1 MKFFEKGQQTMKKD
15 FELHSPFSPKGDQ
28 PEAIDQI
35 TGNFN
40 SGIRYQTLLGVT
52 GSGKTFTMANVI
64 RNLNKPTLI
73 ISHNKTL
80 AAQLYGELKAFFPEN
95 AVEYFISYYDYYQPE
110 AYMPSRDLYI
120 EKTTASNDEIEK
132 LRLKATSS
140 LISRNDVIIIASVSC
155 IYGLGSPEDY
165 KELSIEVTKGD
176 IIDRNKLFNSLVEMQ
191 YERNN
196 YELSN
201 GNFRIKGDIID
212 IHPAY
217 DDTGIRIHTFG
228 DEVEKIEIINHV
240 TGNIIEKL
248 DKINIYPA
256 KHFVVTQPKLQKAVG
271 NIEQEMKERV
281 KFFYEN
287 NQLVEAQR
295 IENRTKMDIEFM
307 REMGFCPG
315 IENYSRHISGRQ
327 PGQRPYCLI
336 DFFPDDFLLII
347 DESHVSVPQIKG
359 MYNGDRSRKT
369 TLVDYGFRLPSALDN
384 RPLKFEEF
392 EQITGRT
399 LYVSAT
405 PSEYE
410 LSKSDG
416 IIIEQV
422 VRPTG
427 ILDPEI
433 IIKPSTGQ
441 VDDLMEEIRV
451 VTERKE
457 KVLVT
462 TLTKRMSEDL
472 TKFLKENGIKAEYLH
487 SEILSLDRVK
497 LIRELR
503 LGKFDVL
510 VGINLLREGLDLP
523 EVSLIGILDA
533 DREGF
538 LRDKRSLLQ
547 TSGRAARNV
556 NGRVIFY
563 GDKITD
569 SMKNCIEEVRRRRL
583 KQIEFNTIN
592 GIIPKTVYKS
602 AEQIMYSTN
611 IREENLLKVSDK
623 KVKYGKDEEALRKE
637 IIELE
642 SLMEEA
648 AEKLEFEKA
657 AEYRDRIIVLEKLFN
672 KS

>member
-1 MKFFEKGQQTMKKD
+1 MKRN
-15 FELHSPFSPKGDQ
+15 FELISPFIPTGDQ
-28 PEAIDQI
+28 PEAISQI
-35 TGNFN
+35 TGNFK

-64 RNLNKPTLI
+64 EKLNKPTLI

-80 AAQLYGELKAFFPEN
+80 AAQLYGELKAFFPNN

-256 KHFVVTQPKLQKAVG
+256 KHFVVTQPKLQKAVA

-281 KFFYEN
+281 KFFYDN

-384 RPLKFEEF
+384 RPLKFDEF

-433 IIKPSTGQ
+433 IVKPSTGQ
-441 VDDLMEEIRV
+441 VDDLMEEIRT

-569 SMKNCIEEVRRRRL
+569 SMKNCIEEVRRRRF
-583 KQIEFNTIN
+583 KQAEYNELN
-592 GIIPKTVYKS
+592 GVIPKTVYKS

-657 AEYRDRIIVLEKLFN
+657 AEYRDRIIVLEKLFK

>member
-1 MKFFEKGQQTMKKD
+1 MKNEFR
-15 FELHSPFSPKGDQ
+15 LISPFEPKGDQ
-28 PEAIDQI
+28 PQAIRQI
-35 TGNFN
+35 SENFD
-40 SGIRYQTLLGVT
+40 SGVKYQTLLGVT

-64 RNLNKPTLI
+64 QKLKKPTLI

-80 AAQLYGELKAFFPEN
+80 AAQLFGELKAFFPEN

-110 AYMPSRDLYI
+110 AYMPTRDLYI
-120 EKTTASNDEIEK
+120 EKTTSANQEIEK
-132 LRLKATSS
+132 LRLRATSS

-165 KELSIEVTKGD
+165 KELSLEVSVGD
-176 IIDRNKLFNSLVEMQ
+176 MIDRNKLFNSLVEMQ

-196 YELSN
+196 YELLH
-201 GNFRIKGDIID
+201 GTFRIKGDIID

-217 DDTGIRIHTFG
+217 DDTGIRLHTFG
-228 DEVEKIEIINHV
+228 DDVEKIEIINYIS
-240 TGNIIEKL
+240 GNVIETL
-248 DKINIYPA
+248 DKVNIYPA
-256 KHFVVTQPKLQKAVG
+256 KHFVVTQPKMKNAIG
-271 NIEQEMKERV
+271 GIEEEMKERV
-281 KFFYEN
+281 QYFYN
-287 NQLVEAQR
+287 NNMLVEAQR

-315 IENYSRHISGRQ
+315 VENYSRHLSGRKE
-327 PGQRPYCLI
+327 GQRPYCLI

-347 DESHVSVPQIKG
+347 DESHATVPQIRG

-384 RPLKFEEF
+384 RPLKFTEF
-392 EQITGRT
+392 EEITSRT

-405 PSEYE
+405 PADYE
-410 LSKSDG
+410 LERSKG
-416 IIIEQV
+416 LIIEQV

-433 IIKPSTGQ
+433 IVKPSTGQ
-441 VDDLMEEIRV
+441 VDDVMEEIRV
-451 VTERKE
+451 VVARKE

-472 TKFLKENGIKAEYLH
+472 TKFLKENGIRAEYMH
-487 SEILSLDRVK
+487 SEIESLERVK
-497 LIRELR
+497 IIRELR

-538 LRDKRSLLQ
+538 LRDRRSLLQ

-563 GDKITD
+563 GDRMTD
-569 SMKNCIEEVRRRRL
+569 SMKNCINEVARRRE
-583 KQIEFNTIN
+583 KQIEYNIKHNIT
-592 GIIPKTVYKS
+592 PRTVFKS

-611 IREENLLKVSDK
+611 LKDEKLQAVSDNK
-623 KVKYGKDEEALRKE
+623 SKYGQDAETLKSE

-642 SLMEEA
+642 SMMEEA

-657 AEYRDRIIVLEKLFN
+657 AEYRDRIVVLERILTKEKL
-672 KS
+672 

>member
-1 MKFFEKGQQTMKKD
+1 
-15 FELHSPFSPKGDQ
+15 
-28 PEAIDQI
+28 
-35 TGNFN
+35 
-40 SGIRYQTLLGVT
+40 
-52 GSGKTFTMANVI
+52 
-64 RNLNKPTLI
+64 
-73 ISHNKTL
+73 
-80 AAQLYGELKAFFPEN
+80 
-95 AVEYFISYYDYYQPE
+95 
-110 AYMPSRDLYI
+110 
-120 EKTTASNDEIEK
+120 
-132 LRLKATSS
+132 
-140 LISRNDVIIIASVSC
+140 
-155 IYGLGSPEDY
+155 
-165 KELSIEVTKGD
+165 
-176 IIDRNKLFNSLVEMQ
+176 
-191 YERNN
+191 
-196 YELSN
+196 
-201 GNFRIKGDIID
+201 
-212 IHPAY
+212 
-217 DDTGIRIHTFG
+217 
-228 DEVEKIEIINHV
+228 
-240 TGNIIEKL
+240 
-248 DKINIYPA
+248 
-256 KHFVVTQPKLQKAVG
+256 
-271 NIEQEMKERV
+271 
-281 KFFYEN
+281 
-287 NQLVEAQR
+287 
-295 IENRTKMDIEFM
+295 
-307 REMGFCPG
+307 
-315 IENYSRHISGRQ
+315 
-327 PGQRPYCLI
+327 
-336 DFFPDDFLLII
+336 
-347 DESHVSVPQIKG
+347 

-410 LSKSDG
+410 FSKSDG

-433 IIKPSTGQ
+433 IVKPSTGQ
-441 VDDLMEEIRV
+441 VDDLMEEIRI
-451 VTERKE
+451 VTAKKE

-569 SMKNCIEEVRRRRL
+569 SMRNCIEEVRRRRL
-583 KQIEFNTIN
+583 KQIEFNTKN
-592 GIIPKTVYKS
+592 GIVPKTVYKS
-602 AEQIMYSTN
+602 AEQIMYSSN
-611 IREENLLKVSDK
+611 IRDEDLSKVSDK
-623 KVKYGKDEEALRKE
+623 ITKYGKDEETLRKE

-648 AEKLEFEKA
+648 ADKLEFEKA
-657 AEYRDRIIVLEKLFN
+657 AEYRDRIIILEKII
-672 KS
+672 K

>member
-1 MKFFEKGQQTMKKD
+1 MKKE
-15 FELHSPFSPKGDQ
+15 FRLKSPFQPKGDQ
-28 PEAIDQI
+28 PEAIEQI
-35 TGNFN
+35 TRNFG
-40 SGIRYQTLLGVT
+40 SGVMNQTLLGVT

-64 RNLNKPTLI
+64 EKIGKPTLI

-80 AAQLYGELKAFFPEN
+80 AAQLYGELKSFFPDN

-120 EKTTASNDEIEK
+120 EKTTSSNDEIEK

-140 LISRNDVIIIASVSC
+140 LISRNDVIIVASVSC

-165 KELSIEVTKGD
+165 KELSIEISSGD
-176 IIDRNKLFNSLVEMQ
+176 IIDRNKLFNSLIEMQ

-196 YELSN
+196 YELLH
-201 GNFRIKGDIID
+201 GTFRIKGDIID

-217 DDTGIRIHTFG
+217 DDTGVRLHTFG
-228 DEVEKIEIINHV
+228 DEVEKIEIINYV
-240 TGNIIEKL
+240 SGNVLEDLEIV
-248 DKINIYPA
+248 NVYPA
-256 KHFVVTQPKLQKAVG
+256 KHFVVTQPKLQNALGK
-271 NIEQEMKERV
+271 IEVEMKERI
-281 KFFYEN
+281 KYFYN
-287 NQLVEAQR
+287 NNMLIEAQR
-295 IENRTKMDIEFM
+295 IENRTKMDIEFL

-315 IENYSRHISGRQ
+315 IENYSRHLSGRKE
-327 PGQRPYCLI
+327 GQRPYCLI

-347 DESHVSVPQIKG
+347 DESHASVPQIRG
-359 MYNGDRSRKT
+359 MYNGDRSRKQ

-384 RPLKFEEF
+384 RPLQFNEFEE
-392 EQITGRT
+392 ITSRT

-405 PSEYE
+405 PADYE
-410 LSKSDG
+410 LERSKG
-416 IIIEQV
+416 LIIEQV

-427 ILDPEI
+427 ILDPVI
-433 IIKPSTGQ
+433 IVKPSTGQ
-441 VDDLMEEIRV
+441 VDDLMEEIRI
-451 VTERKE
+451 VTARKD

-487 SEILSLDRVK
+487 SEILSLDRVR

-563 GDKITD
+563 ADRMTD
-569 SMKNCIEEVRRRRL
+569 SIRNCIDEVNRRRA
-583 KQIEFNTIN
+583 KQEEYNKIN
-592 GIIPKTVYKS
+592 NITPRTVFKS
-602 AEQIMYSTN
+602 AEQIMYSTDLN
-611 IREENLLKVSDK
+611 YDKSPMVSDK
-623 KVKYGKDEEALRKE
+623 KELYNKDEKE
-637 IIELE
+637 IRNEIIDLE

-648 AEKLEFEKA
+648 AEKLQFEKA
-657 AEYRDRIIVLEKLFN
+657 AEYRDRIVLLEKIAAKQ

>member
-1 MKFFEKGQQTMKKD
+1 MKKD

-433 IIKPSTGQ
+433 IVKPSTGQ
-441 VDDLMEEIRV
+441 VDDLMEEIRI

-657 AEYRDRIIVLEKLFN
+657 AEYRDRIIVLEKLFK

>member
-1 MKFFEKGQQTMKKD
+1 MKKE
-15 FELHSPFSPKGDQ
+15 FRLHSPFKPAGDQ
-28 PEAIDQI
+28 PSAIEQLSR
-35 TGNFN
+35 NFT
-40 SGIRYQTLLGVT
+40 SGIKFQTLLGVT

-64 RNLNKPTLI
+64 QNINKPTLI

-110 AYMPSRDLYI
+110 AYVPSRDLYI
-120 EKTTASNDEIEK
+120 EKTTSSNEEIEK

-140 LISRNDVIIIASVSC
+140 LISRNDVIIVASVSC

-165 KELSIEVTKGD
+165 KELSIQICSGD
-176 IIDRNKLFNSLVEMQ
+176 MIDRNKFFNSLVEMQ

-196 YELSN
+196 YELLH
-201 GNFRIKGDIID
+201 GTFRIRGDIID

-217 DDTGIRIHTFG
+217 DDTGIRLHTFG
-228 DEVEKIEIINHV
+228 DEVERIEIINYV
-240 TGNIIEKL
+240 SGNVIEKL
-248 DKINIYPA
+248 DSVNIYPA
-256 KHFVVTQPKLQKAVG
+256 KHFVVTQPKLKNALG
-271 NIEQEMKERV
+271 GIEEELKERV
-281 KFFYEN
+281 KFFRDN
-287 NQLVEAQR
+287 NMLVEAQR

-315 IENYSRHISGRQ
+315 IENYSRHLSGRKA
-327 PGQRPYCLI
+327 GQRPYCLI

-347 DESHVSVPQIKG
+347 DESHATVPQVRA
-359 MYNGDRSRKT
+359 MYKGDRSRKQ
-369 TLVDYGFRLPSALDN
+369 TLVDFGFRLPSALDN
-384 RPLKFEEF
+384 RPLQFGEF
-392 EQITGRT
+392 EDVTSRT

-405 PSEYE
+405 PADYE
-410 LSKSDG
+410 LERSDG
-416 IIIEQV
+416 LIVEQV

-427 ILDPEI
+427 ILDPDI
-433 IIKPSTGQ
+433 IVKPSTGQ
-441 VDDLMEEIRV
+441 VDDLMEEILRV
-451 VTERKE
+451 VEKKE

-472 TKFLKENGIKAEYLH
+472 TSFLKENGIKAEYMH
-487 SEILSLDRVK
+487 SEIESLERVK
-497 LIRELR
+497 LIRNLR

-547 TSGRAARNV
+547 TAGRAARNV

-563 GDKITD
+563 GDNMTD
-569 SMKNCIEEVRRRRL
+569 SMRNCIEEVARRRE
-583 KQIEFNTIN
+583 KQAAYNKQHN
-592 GIIPKTVYKS
+592 IIPRTVYKS
-602 AEQIMYSTN
+602 AEQILYSAS
-611 IREENLLKVSDK
+611 LKKDK
-623 KVKYGKDEEALRKE
+623 PDRVADPTASYGKDKESLRKE
-637 IIELE
+637 ILELG

-648 AEKLEFEKA
+648 AELLEFEKA
-657 AEYRDRIIVLEKLFN
+657 AEYRDRIIELEKLL
-672 KS
+672 

>member
-1 MKFFEKGQQTMKKD
+1 MKKL
-15 FELHSPFSPKGDQ
+15 FELTSPFQPKGDQ
-28 PEAIDQI
+28 PEAISQI

-40 SGIRYQTLLGVT
+40 AGIRYQTLLGVT

-80 AAQLYGELKAFFPEN
+80 AAQLYGELKAFFPDN

-176 IIDRNKLFNSLVEMQ
+176 TIDRNKLFNSLVEMQ

-240 TGNIIEKL
+240 SGNVIEKL

-256 KHFVVTQPKLQKAVG
+256 KHFVVTQPKLQKAVAA
-271 NIEQEMKERV
+271 IESEMKERV
-281 KFFYEN
+281 KFFYDN

-336 DFFPDDFLLII
+336 DFLPDDFLLII

-392 EQITGRT
+392 EKITGRT

-410 LSKSDG
+410 LSRSEG
-416 IIIEQV
+416 VIIEQV

-433 IIKPSTGQ
+433 IVKPSTGQ
-441 VDDLMEEIRV
+441 VDDLMEEIRI

-583 KQIEFNTIN
+583 KQIEFNELN

-611 IREENLLKVSDK
+611 IKDENLSKVSDK
-623 KVKYGKDEEALRKE
+623 KAKYGKDEDALRKE

-642 SLMEEA
+642 SLMEES

-657 AEYRDRIIVLEKLFN
+657 AEYRDRIIVLEKLL
-672 KS
+672 KKT

>member
-1 MKFFEKGQQTMKKD
+1 MKKE
-15 FELHSPFSPKGDQ
+15 FRLKSPFQPKGDQ
-28 PEAIDQI
+28 PEAIEQI
-35 TGNFN
+35 TRNFG
-40 SGIRYQTLLGVT
+40 SGVMNQTLLGVT

-64 RNLNKPTLI
+64 ENIGKPTLI

-80 AAQLYGELKAFFPEN
+80 AAQLYGELKSFFPDN

-120 EKTTASNDEIEK
+120 EKTTSSNDEIEK

-140 LISRNDVIIIASVSC
+140 LISRNDVIIVASVSC

-165 KELSIEVTKGD
+165 KELSIEISSGD
-176 IIDRNKLFNSLVEMQ
+176 IIDRNKLFNSLIEMQ

-196 YELSN
+196 YELLH
-201 GNFRIKGDIID
+201 GTFRIKGDIID

-217 DDTGIRIHTFG
+217 DDTGVRLHTFG
-228 DEVEKIEIINHV
+228 DEVEKIEIINYV
-240 TGNIIEKL
+240 SGNVLEDLEIV
-248 DKINIYPA
+248 NVYPA
-256 KHFVVTQPKLQKAVG
+256 KHFVVTQPKLQNALGK
-271 NIEQEMKERV
+271 IEVEMKERI
-281 KFFYEN
+281 KYFYN
-287 NQLVEAQR
+287 NNMLIEAQR
-295 IENRTKMDIEFM
+295 IENRTKMDIEFL

-315 IENYSRHISGRQ
+315 IENYSRHLSGRKE
-327 PGQRPYCLI
+327 GQRPYCLI

-347 DESHVSVPQIKG
+347 DESHASVPQIRG
-359 MYNGDRSRKT
+359 MYNGDRSRKQ

-384 RPLKFEEF
+384 RPLKFNEF
-392 EQITGRT
+392 EEITSRT

-405 PSEYE
+405 PADYE
-410 LSKSDG
+410 LERSKG
-416 IIIEQV
+416 LIIEQV

-427 ILDPEI
+427 ILDPVI
-433 IIKPSTGQ
+433 IVKPSTGQ
-441 VDDLMEEIRV
+441 VDDLMEEIRI
-451 VTERKE
+451 VTARKE

-487 SEILSLDRVK
+487 SEILSLDRVR

-563 GDKITD
+563 ADRMTD
-569 SMKNCIEEVRRRRL
+569 SIRNCIDEVNRRRA
-583 KQIEFNTIN
+583 KQEEYNKIN
-592 GIIPKTVYKS
+592 NITPRTVFKS
-602 AEQIMYSTN
+602 AEQIMYSTDLN
-611 IREENLLKVSDK
+611 YDKSPMVSDK
-623 KVKYGKDEEALRKE
+623 KELYNKDEKE
-637 IIELE
+637 IRNEIIDLE

-648 AEKLEFEKA
+648 AEKLQFEKA
-657 AEYRDRIIVLEKLFN
+657 AEYRDRIVLLEKIAS
-672 KS
+672 KQIT

>member
-1 MKFFEKGQQTMKKD
+1 MKNEFK
-15 FELHSPFSPKGDQ
+15 LISPFQPKGDQ
-28 PEAIDQI
+28 PAAIEQI
-35 TGNFN
+35 TRNFS
-40 SGIRYQTLLGVT
+40 SGVMNQTLLGVT

-64 RNLNKPTLI
+64 EKIGKPTLI

-80 AAQLYGELKAFFPEN
+80 AAQLYGELKSFFPDN

-110 AYMPSRDLYI
+110 AYLPSRDLYI
-120 EKTTASNDEIEK
+120 EKTTSSNEEIEK

-140 LISRNDVIIIASVSC
+140 LISRSDVIIVASVSC
-155 IYGLGSPEDY
+155 IYGLGSPDDY
-165 KELSIEVTKGD
+165 KELSIEISEGD
-176 IIDRNKLFNSLVEMQ
+176 IIDRNKLFNSLIEMQ

-196 YELSN
+196 YELLH
-201 GNFRIKGDIID
+201 GTFRIKGDIID

-217 DDTGIRIHTFG
+217 DDTGIRLHSFG
-228 DEVEKIEIINHV
+228 DEIEKIEIINYV
-240 TGNIIEKL
+240 SGNVLESL
-248 DKINIYPA
+248 ETVNIYPA
-256 KHFVVTQPKLQKAVG
+256 KHFVVTQPKLQNALGK
-271 NIEQEMKERV
+271 IESEMKERI
-281 KFFYEN
+281 KYFYDN
-287 NQLVEAQR
+287 NMLVEAQR
-295 IENRTKMDIEFM
+295 IGNRTKMDIEFL

-315 IENYSRHISGRQ
+315 IENYSRHISGRKE
-327 PGQRPYCLI
+327 GQRPYCLI

-347 DESHVSVPQIKG
+347 DESHATIPQIRG
-359 MYNGDRSRKT
+359 MYNGDRSRKQ

-384 RPLKFEEF
+384 RPLKFNEF
-392 EQITGRT
+392 EEITSRT

-405 PSEYE
+405 PADYE
-410 LSKSDG
+410 LERSEG
-416 IIIEQV
+416 LIIEQV

-427 ILDPEI
+427 ILDPLI
-433 IIKPSTGQ
+433 IVKPSTGQ
-441 VDDLMEEIRV
+441 VDDLMEEISTV
-451 VTERKE
+451 IARKE

-472 TKFLKENGIKAEYLH
+472 TKFLRENGIKAEYLH

-523 EVSLIGILDA
+523 EVSFIGILDA

-563 GDKITD
+563 ADRMTD
-569 SMKNCIEEVRRRRL
+569 SIRNCIDEVNRRRL
-583 KQIEFNTIN
+583 KQEEYNKIN
-592 GIIPKTVYKS
+592 SITPKTVFKS
-602 AEQIMYSTN
+602 AEQIMYSTDLN
-611 IREENLLKVSDK
+611 YEKTPVVSDK
-623 KVKYGKDEEALRKE
+623 KEFYNKDEKE
-637 IIELE
+637 IRNEIIDLE

-648 AEKLEFEKA
+648 AEKLQFEKA
-657 AEYRDRIIVLEKLFN
+657 AEYRDRIALLEKISV
-672 KS
+672 KH

>member
-1 MKFFEKGQQTMKKD
+1 LKRTFK
-15 FELHSPFSPKGDQ
+15 LLSPFEPKGDQ

-35 TGNFN
+35 VSNFN
-40 SGIRYQTLLGVT
+40 SGLKYQTLLGVT

-64 RNLNKPTLI
+64 QRLNRPTLI

-80 AAQLYGELKAFFPEN
+80 AAQLYGEIKAFFPEN

-110 AYMPSRDLYI
+110 AYLPTRDLYI
-120 EKTTASNDEIEK
+120 EKTTSSNEEIEK

-140 LISRNDVIIIASVSC
+140 LISRSDVIIIASVSC

-165 KELSIEVTKGD
+165 KELSIEITKGD

-240 TGNIIEKL
+240 TGNVIEKL

-256 KHFVVTQPKLQKAVG
+256 KHFVVTQPKLQKAVAF
-271 NIEQEMKERV
+271 IEEEMKERV
-281 KFFYEN
+281 KYFYDDN
-287 NQLVEAQR
+287 RLVEAQR
-295 IENRTKMDIEFM
+295 IENRTKMDIEFL

-347 DESHVSVPQIKG
+347 DESHATVPQIKG

-384 RPLKFEEF
+384 RPLKFDEF
-392 EQITGRT
+392 EQVTGRT

-410 LSKSDG
+410 LERSSG
-416 IIIEQV
+416 LIIEQV

-427 ILDPEI
+427 IIDPEI
-433 IIKPSTGQ
+433 IVKPSTGQ
-441 VDDLMEEIRV
+441 VDDLMEEIRI

-472 TKFLKENGIKAEYLH
+472 TKFLKENGIKAEYMH

-556 NGRVIFY
+556 NGKVIFY

-569 SMKNCIEEVRRRRL
+569 SMKNCIDEVKRRRL
-583 KQIEFNTIN
+583 KQIEFNELN

-611 IREENLLKVSDK
+611 IKDENLSKVSDK
-623 KVKYGKDEEALRKE
+623 KEKYGKDEEALRNE

-642 SLMEEA
+642 SFMEEA

-657 AEYRDRIIVLEKLFN
+657 AEYRDRIVVLEKLF
-672 KS
+672 KRT

>member
-1 MKFFEKGQQTMKKD
+1 MKNEFK
-15 FELHSPFSPKGDQ
+15 LISPFQPKGDQ
-28 PEAIDQI
+28 PAAIEQI
-35 TGNFN
+35 TRNFS
-40 SGIRYQTLLGVT
+40 SGVMNQTLLGVT

-64 RNLNKPTLI
+64 EKIGKPTLI

-80 AAQLYGELKAFFPEN
+80 AAQLYGELKSFFPDN

-110 AYMPSRDLYI
+110 AYLPSRDLYI
-120 EKTTASNDEIEK
+120 EKTTSSNEEIEK

-140 LISRNDVIIIASVSC
+140 LISRSDVIIVASVSC

-165 KELSIEVTKGD
+165 KELSIEISSGD
-176 IIDRNKLFNSLVEMQ
+176 IIDRNKLFNSLIEMQ

-196 YELSN
+196 YELLH
-201 GNFRIKGDIID
+201 GTFRIKGDIID

-217 DDTGIRIHTFG
+217 DDTGIRLHSFG
-228 DEVEKIEIINHV
+228 DEIEKIEIINYV
-240 TGNIIEKL
+240 SGNVLESL
-248 DKINIYPA
+248 ETVNIYPA
-256 KHFVVTQPKLQKAVG
+256 KHFVVTQPKLQNALGK
-271 NIEQEMKERV
+271 IESEMKERI
-281 KFFYEN
+281 KYFYDN
-287 NQLVEAQR
+287 NMLVEAQR
-295 IENRTKMDIEFM
+295 IGNRTKMDIEFL

-315 IENYSRHISGRQ
+315 IENYSRHISGRKE
-327 PGQRPYCLI
+327 GQRPYCLI

-347 DESHVSVPQIKG
+347 DESHATIPQIRG
-359 MYNGDRSRKT
+359 MYNGDRSRKQ

-384 RPLKFEEF
+384 RPLKFNEF
-392 EQITGRT
+392 EEITSRT

-405 PSEYE
+405 PADYE
-410 LSKSDG
+410 LERSEG
-416 IIIEQV
+416 LIIEQV

-427 ILDPEI
+427 ILDPLI
-433 IIKPSTGQ
+433 IVKPSTGQ
-441 VDDLMEEIRV
+441 VDDLMEEISTV
-451 VTERKE
+451 IARKE

-472 TKFLKENGIKAEYLH
+472 TKFLRENGIKAEYLH

-563 GDKITD
+563 ADRMTD
-569 SMKNCIEEVRRRRL
+569 SIRNCIDEVNRRRL
-583 KQIEFNTIN
+583 KQEEYNKIN
-592 GIIPKTVYKS
+592 SITPKTVFKS
-602 AEQIMYSTN
+602 AEQIMYSTDLN
-611 IREENLLKVSDK
+611 YEKTPVVSDK
-623 KVKYGKDEEALRKE
+623 KEFYNKDEKE
-637 IIELE
+637 IRNEIIDLE

-648 AEKLEFEKA
+648 AEKLQFEKA
-657 AEYRDRIIVLEKLFN
+657 AEYRDRIALLEKISV
-672 KS
+672 KH

>member
-1 MKFFEKGQQTMKKD
+1 MKNK
-15 FELHSPFSPKGDQ
+15 FELHSPFLPKGDQ
-28 PEAIDQI
+28 PEAISQI

-40 SGIRYQTLLGVT
+40 AGIRYQTLLGVT

-80 AAQLYGELKAFFPEN
+80 AAQLYGELKAFFPDN

-165 KELSIEVTKGD
+165 KELSIEITKGD

-410 LSKSDG
+410 LSRSEG
-416 IIIEQV
+416 VIIEQV

-433 IIKPSTGQ
+433 IVKPSTGQ
-441 VDDLMEEIRV
+441 VDDLMEEIRI

-657 AEYRDRIIVLEKLFN
+657 AECRDRIVILEQLFN

>member
-1 MKFFEKGQQTMKKD
+1 MKNEFR
-15 FELHSPFSPKGDQ
+15 LISPFQPKGDQ
-28 PEAIDQI
+28 PQAIEQI
-35 TGNFN
+35 TRNFN
-40 SGIRYQTLLGVT
+40 SGITNQTLLGVT

-64 RNLNKPTLI
+64 EKIGKPTLI

-80 AAQLYGELKAFFPEN
+80 AAQLYGELKSFFPDN

-110 AYMPSRDLYI
+110 AYLPSRDLYI
-120 EKTTASNDEIEK
+120 EKTTSSNEEIEK

-140 LISRNDVIIIASVSC
+140 LISRNDVIIVASVSC

-165 KELSIEVTKGD
+165 KELSIEISSGD
-176 IIDRNKLFNSLVEMQ
+176 IINRNKLFNSLIEMQ

-196 YELSN
+196 YELLH
-201 GNFRIKGDIID
+201 GTFRIKGDIID

-217 DDTGIRIHTFG
+217 DDTGIRLHTFG
-228 DEVEKIEIINHV
+228 DEVEKIEIINYV
-240 TGNIIEKL
+240 SGKVMENLETV
-248 DKINIYPA
+248 NIYPA
-256 KHFVVTQPKLQKAVG
+256 KHFVVTQPKLQNALGK
-271 NIEQEMKERV
+271 IEEEMKERV
-281 KFFYEN
+281 KYFYDN
-287 NQLVEAQR
+287 NMLVEAQR
-295 IENRTKMDIEFM
+295 IGNRTKMDIEFL

-315 IENYSRHISGRQ
+315 IENYSRHLSGRKE
-327 PGQRPYCLI
+327 GQRPYCLI

-347 DESHVSVPQIKG
+347 DESHASVPQIRG
-359 MYNGDRSRKT
+359 MYNGDRSRKQ

-384 RPLKFEEF
+384 RPLKFNEF
-392 EQITGRT
+392 EELTSRT

-405 PSEYE
+405 PADYE
-410 LSKSDG
+410 LERSRG
-416 IIIEQV
+416 LIIEQV

-427 ILDPEI
+427 ILDPVI
-433 IIKPSTGQ
+433 IVKPSTGQ

-451 VTERKE
+451 VIARKE

-563 GDKITD
+563 ADRMTD
-569 SMKNCIEEVRRRRL
+569 SIRNCIDEVNRRRT
-583 KQIEFNTIN
+583 KQEEYNRIN
-592 GIIPKTVYKS
+592 NITPRTVFKS
-602 AEQIMYSTN
+602 SEQIMYSTVLN
-611 IREENLLKVSDK
+611 YEKPPMVSDK
-623 KVKYGKDEEALRKE
+623 KELYNKDEKE
-637 IIELE
+637 IRNEIIDLE

-648 AEKLEFEKA
+648 AEKLQFEKA
-657 AEYRDRIIVLEKLFN
+657 AEYRDRIVLLEKIAA
-672 KS
+672 KH

>member
-1 MKFFEKGQQTMKKD
+1 MKKE
-15 FELHSPFSPKGDQ
+15 FRLISPFEPKGDQ
-28 PEAIDQI
+28 PQAIKQI
-35 TGNFN
+35 SENFN
-40 SGIRYQTLLGVT
+40 QGVKYQTLLGVT

-64 RNLNKPTLI
+64 QKLNKPTLI

-80 AAQLYGELKAFFPEN
+80 AAQLFGELKAFFPEN

-110 AYMPSRDLYI
+110 AYMPTRDLYI
-120 EKTTASNDEIEK
+120 EKTTSANEEIEK
-132 LRLKATSS
+132 LRLRATSS

-165 KELSIEVTKGD
+165 KELSLEVSIGD
-176 IIDRNKLFNSLVEMQ
+176 MIDRNKLFNSLVEMQ

-196 YELSN
+196 YELLH
-201 GNFRIKGDIID
+201 GTFRIKGDIID

-217 DDTGIRIHTFG
+217 DDTGIRLHTFG
-228 DEVEKIEIINHV
+228 DDVEKIEIINYIS
-240 TGNIIEKL
+240 GNVIETL
-248 DKINIYPA
+248 DMVNIYPA
-256 KHFVVTQPKLQKAVG
+256 KHFVVTQPKMRNAIG
-271 NIEQEMKERV
+271 GIEEEMKERV
-281 KFFYEN
+281 QYFHN
-287 NQLVEAQR
+287 NNMLVEAQR

-315 IENYSRHISGRQ
+315 VENYSRHLSGRKE
-327 PGQRPYCLI
+327 GQRPYCLI

-347 DESHVSVPQIKG
+347 DESHATVPQIRG

-384 RPLKFEEF
+384 RPLKFIEF
-392 EQITGRT
+392 EEITSRT

-405 PSEYE
+405 PADYE
-410 LSKSDG
+410 LERSKG
-416 IIIEQV
+416 LIIEQV

-433 IIKPSTGQ
+433 IVKPSKGQ
-441 VDDLMEEIRV
+441 VDDIMEEIRSV
-451 VTERKE
+451 VEKKE

-472 TKFLKENGIKAEYLH
+472 TKFLKENGIRAEYMH
-487 SEILSLDRVK
+487 SEIESLERVK
-497 LIRELR
+497 IIRELR

-538 LRDKRSLLQ
+538 LRDRRSLIQ
-547 TSGRAARNV
+547 TSGRAARNI

-563 GDKITD
+563 GDRITD
-569 SMKNCIEEVRRRRL
+569 SMKNCIEEVARRRE
-583 KQIEFNTIN
+583 KQAEYNRIN
-592 GIIPKTVYKS
+592 NIIPRTVFKS
-602 AEQIMYSTN
+602 TEQIMYSTN
-611 IREENLLKVSDK
+611 LKDEKLLAVSDSNG
-623 KVKYGKDEEALRKE
+623 KYGKDIETLKNE
-637 IIELE
+637 IIGLE
-642 SLMEEA
+642 AMMEEA

-657 AEYRDRIIVLEKLFN
+657 AEYRDRIIVLEKIL
-672 KS
+672 KKETL

>member
-1 MKFFEKGQQTMKKD
+1 MKNEFK
-15 FELHSPFSPKGDQ
+15 LISPFQPKGDQ
-28 PEAIDQI
+28 PAAIEQI
-35 TGNFN
+35 TRNFS
-40 SGIRYQTLLGVT
+40 SGVMNQTLLGVT

-64 RNLNKPTLI
+64 EKIGKPTLI

-80 AAQLYGELKAFFPEN
+80 AAQLYGELKSFFPDN

-110 AYMPSRDLYI
+110 AYLSSRDLYI
-120 EKTTASNDEIEK
+120 EKTTSSNEEIEK

-140 LISRNDVIIIASVSC
+140 LISRSDVIIVASVSC
-155 IYGLGSPEDY
+155 IYGLGSPDDY
-165 KELSIEVTKGD
+165 KELSIEISEGD
-176 IIDRNKLFNSLVEMQ
+176 IIDRNKLFNSLIEMQ

-196 YELSN
+196 YELLH
-201 GNFRIKGDIID
+201 GTFRIKGDIID

-217 DDTGIRIHTFG
+217 DDTGIRLHSFG
-228 DEVEKIEIINHV
+228 DEIEKIEIINYV
-240 TGNIIEKL
+240 SGNVLESL
-248 DKINIYPA
+248 ETVNIYPA
-256 KHFVVTQPKLQKAVG
+256 KHFVVTQPKLQNALGK
-271 NIEQEMKERV
+271 IESEMKERI
-281 KFFYEN
+281 KYFYDN
-287 NQLVEAQR
+287 NMLVEAQR
-295 IENRTKMDIEFM
+295 IGNRTKMDIEFL

-315 IENYSRHISGRQ
+315 IENYSRHISGRKE
-327 PGQRPYCLI
+327 GQRPYCLI

-347 DESHVSVPQIKG
+347 DESHATIPQIRG
-359 MYNGDRSRKT
+359 MYNGDRSRKQ

-384 RPLKFEEF
+384 RPLKFNEF
-392 EQITGRT
+392 EEITSRT

-405 PSEYE
+405 PADYE
-410 LSKSDG
+410 LERSEG
-416 IIIEQV
+416 LIIEQV

-427 ILDPEI
+427 ILDPLI
-433 IIKPSTGQ
+433 IVKPSTGQ
-441 VDDLMEEIRV
+441 VDDLMEEISTV
-451 VTERKE
+451 IARKE

-472 TKFLKENGIKAEYLH
+472 TKFLRENGIKAEYLH

-563 GDKITD
+563 ADRMTD
-569 SMKNCIEEVRRRRL
+569 SIRNCIDEVNRRRL
-583 KQIEFNTIN
+583 KQEEYNKIN
-592 GIIPKTVYKS
+592 SITPKTVFKS
-602 AEQIMYSTN
+602 AEQIMYSTDLN
-611 IREENLLKVSDK
+611 YEKTPVVSDK
-623 KVKYGKDEEALRKE
+623 KEFYNKDEKE
-637 IIELE
+637 IRNEIIDLE

-648 AEKLEFEKA
+648 AEKLQFEKA
-657 AEYRDRIIVLEKLFN
+657 AEYRDRITLLEKISV
-672 KS
+672 KH

>member
-1 MKFFEKGQQTMKKD
+1 MKKE
-15 FELHSPFSPKGDQ
+15 FRLKSPFQPKGDQ
-28 PEAIDQI
+28 PEAIEQI
-35 TGNFN
+35 TRNFG
-40 SGIRYQTLLGVT
+40 SGVMNQTLLGVT

-64 RNLNKPTLI
+64 EKIGKPTLI

-80 AAQLYGELKAFFPEN
+80 AAQLYGELKSFFPDN

-120 EKTTASNDEIEK
+120 EKTTSSNDEIEK

-140 LISRNDVIIIASVSC
+140 LISRNDVIIVASVSC

-165 KELSIEVTKGD
+165 KELSIEISSGD
-176 IIDRNKLFNSLVEMQ
+176 IIDRNKLFNSLIEMQ

-196 YELSN
+196 YELLH
-201 GNFRIKGDIID
+201 GTFRIKGDIID

-217 DDTGIRIHTFG
+217 DDTGVRLHTFG
-228 DEVEKIEIINHV
+228 DEVEKIEIINYV
-240 TGNIIEKL
+240 SGNVLEDLEIV
-248 DKINIYPA
+248 NVYPA
-256 KHFVVTQPKLQKAVG
+256 KHFVVTQPKLQNALGK
-271 NIEQEMKERV
+271 IEVEMKERI
-281 KFFYEN
+281 KYFYN
-287 NQLVEAQR
+287 NNMLIEAQR
-295 IENRTKMDIEFM
+295 IENRTKMDIEFL

-315 IENYSRHISGRQ
+315 IENYSRHLSGRKE
-327 PGQRPYCLI
+327 GQRPYCLI

-347 DESHVSVPQIKG
+347 DESHASVPQIRG
-359 MYNGDRSRKT
+359 MYNGDRSRKQ

-384 RPLKFEEF
+384 RPLKFNEF
-392 EQITGRT
+392 EEITSRT

-405 PSEYE
+405 PADYE
-410 LSKSDG
+410 LERSKG
-416 IIIEQV
+416 LIIEQV

-427 ILDPEI
+427 ILDPVI
-433 IIKPSTGQ
+433 IVKPSTGQ
-441 VDDLMEEIRV
+441 VDDLMEEIRI
-451 VTERKE
+451 VTARKD

-487 SEILSLDRVK
+487 SEILSLDRVR

-563 GDKITD
+563 ADRMTD
-569 SMKNCIEEVRRRRL
+569 SIRNCIDEVNRRRA
-583 KQIEFNTIN
+583 KQEEYNKIN
-592 GIIPKTVYKS
+592 NITPRTVFKS
-602 AEQIMYSTN
+602 AEQIMYSTDLN
-611 IREENLLKVSDK
+611 YDKSPMVSDK
-623 KVKYGKDEEALRKE
+623 KELYNKDEKE
-637 IIELE
+637 IRNEIIDLE

-648 AEKLEFEKA
+648 AEKLQFEKA
-657 AEYRDRIIVLEKLFN
+657 AEYRDRIVLLEKIAS
-672 KS
+672 KQIT

>member
-1 MKFFEKGQQTMKKD
+1 MKRTFK
-15 FELHSPFSPKGDQ
+15 LLSPFEPKGDQ

-35 TGNFN
+35 VSNFN
-40 SGIRYQTLLGVT
+40 SGLKYQTLLGVT

-64 RNLNKPTLI
+64 QRLNRPTLI

-80 AAQLYGELKAFFPEN
+80 AAQLYGEIKAFFPEN

-110 AYMPSRDLYI
+110 AYLPTRDLYI
-120 EKTTASNDEIEK
+120 EKTTSSNEEIEK

-140 LISRNDVIIIASVSC
+140 LISRSDVIIIASVSC

-165 KELSIEVTKGD
+165 KELSIEITKGD

-240 TGNIIEKL
+240 TGNVIEKL

-256 KHFVVTQPKLQKAVG
+256 KHFVVTQPKLQKAVAF
-271 NIEQEMKERV
+271 IEEEMKERV
-281 KFFYEN
+281 KYFYDDN
-287 NQLVEAQR
+287 RLVEAQR
-295 IENRTKMDIEFM
+295 IENRTKMDIEFL

-347 DESHVSVPQIKG
+347 DESHATVPQIKG

-384 RPLKFEEF
+384 RPLKFDEF
-392 EQITGRT
+392 EQVTGRT

-410 LSKSDG
+410 LERSSG
-416 IIIEQV
+416 LIIEQV

-427 ILDPEI
+427 IIDPEI
-433 IIKPSTGQ
+433 IVKPSTGQ
-441 VDDLMEEIRV
+441 VDDLMEEIRI

-472 TKFLKENGIKAEYLH
+472 TKFLKENGIKAEYMH

-556 NGRVIFY
+556 NGKVIFY

-569 SMKNCIEEVRRRRL
+569 SMKNCIDEVKRRRL
-583 KQIEFNTIN
+583 KQIEFNELN

-611 IREENLLKVSDK
+611 IKDENLSKVSDK
-623 KVKYGKDEEALRKE
+623 KEKYGKDEEALRNE

-642 SLMEEA
+642 SFMEEA

-657 AEYRDRIIVLEKLFN
+657 AEYRDRIVVLEKLF
-672 KS
+672 KRT

>member
-1 MKFFEKGQQTMKKD
+1 LKD
-15 FELHSPFSPKGDQ
+15 SFVLHSPFQPKGDQ

-384 RPLKFEEF
+384 RPLKFDEF

-433 IIKPSTGQ
+433 IVKPSTGQ
-441 VDDLMEEIRV
+441 VDDLMEEIRI

-623 KVKYGKDEEALRKE
+623 KVKYGKDEEALRNE

-657 AEYRDRIIVLEKLFN
+657 AEYRDRITVLEKLFK

>member
-1 MKFFEKGQQTMKKD
+1 MKKE
-15 FELHSPFSPKGDQ
+15 FRLKSPFQPKGDQ
-28 PEAIDQI
+28 PEAIEQI
-35 TGNFN
+35 TRNFG
-40 SGIRYQTLLGVT
+40 SGVMNQTLLGVT

-64 RNLNKPTLI
+64 EKIGKPTLI

-80 AAQLYGELKAFFPEN
+80 AAQLYGELKSFFPDN

-120 EKTTASNDEIEK
+120 EKTTSSNDEIEK

-140 LISRNDVIIIASVSC
+140 LISRNDVIIVASVSC

-165 KELSIEVTKGD
+165 KELSIEISSGD
-176 IIDRNKLFNSLVEMQ
+176 IIDRNKLFNSLIEMQ

-196 YELSN
+196 YELLH
-201 GNFRIKGDIID
+201 GTFRIKGDIID

-217 DDTGIRIHTFG
+217 DDTGVRLHTFG
-228 DEVEKIEIINHV
+228 DEVEKIEIINYV
-240 TGNIIEKL
+240 SGNVLEDLEIV
-248 DKINIYPA
+248 NVYPA
-256 KHFVVTQPKLQKAVG
+256 KHFVVTQPKLQNALGK
-271 NIEQEMKERV
+271 IEVEMKERV
-281 KFFYEN
+281 KYFYDN
-287 NQLVEAQR
+287 NMLVEAQR
-295 IENRTKMDIEFM
+295 IENRTKMDIEFL

-315 IENYSRHISGRQ
+315 IENYSRHLSGRKE
-327 PGQRPYCLI
+327 GQRPYCLI

-347 DESHVSVPQIKG
+347 DESHASVPQIRG
-359 MYNGDRSRKT
+359 MYNGDRSRKQ

-384 RPLKFEEF
+384 RPLQFNEFEE
-392 EQITGRT
+392 ITSRT

-405 PSEYE
+405 PADYE
-410 LSKSDG
+410 LERSKG
-416 IIIEQV
+416 LIIEQV

-427 ILDPEI
+427 ILDPVI
-433 IIKPSTGQ
+433 IVKPSTGQ
-441 VDDLMEEIRV
+441 VDDLMEEIRI
-451 VTERKE
+451 VTARKE

-487 SEILSLDRVK
+487 SEILSLDRVR

-563 GDKITD
+563 ADRMTD
-569 SMKNCIEEVRRRRL
+569 SIRNCIDEVNRRRA
-583 KQIEFNTIN
+583 KQEEYNKIN
-592 GIIPKTVYKS
+592 NITPRTVFKS
-602 AEQIMYSTN
+602 AEQIMYSTDLN
-611 IREENLLKVSDK
+611 YDKSPMVSDK
-623 KVKYGKDEEALRKE
+623 KELYNKDEKE
-637 IIELE
+637 IRNEIIDLE

-648 AEKLEFEKA
+648 AEKLQFEKA
-657 AEYRDRIIVLEKLFN
+657 AEYRDRIVLLEKIAS
-672 KS
+672 KQIT

>member
-1 MKFFEKGQQTMKKD
+1 MKRN
-15 FELHSPFSPKGDQ
+15 FELVSPFNPKGDQ

-240 TGNIIEKL
+240 SGNIIEKL

-281 KFFYEN
+281 KFFYDN

-384 RPLKFEEF
+384 RPLKFNEF
-392 EQITGRT
+392 DGLFFKIRRILNYQ
-399 LYVSAT
+399 
-405 PSEYE
+405 PNMPEYA
-410 LSKSDG
+410 
-416 IIIEQV
+416 
-422 VRPTG
+422 R
-427 ILDPEI
+427 
-433 IIKPSTGQ
+433 
-441 VDDLMEEIRV
+441 
-451 VTERKE
+451 
-457 KVLVT
+457 
-462 TLTKRMSEDL
+462 
-472 TKFLKENGIKAEYLH
+472 F
-487 SEILSLDRVK
+487 
-497 LIRELR
+497 
-503 LGKFDVL
+503 
-510 VGINLLREGLDLP
+510 
-523 EVSLIGILDA
+523 SLICVV
-533 DREGF
+533 GF
-538 LRDKRSLLQ
+538 
-547 TSGRAARNV
+547 
-556 NGRVIFY
+556 F
-563 GDKITD
+563 
-569 SMKNCIEEVRRRRL
+569 
-583 KQIEFNTIN
+583 
-592 GIIPKTVYKS
+592 
-602 AEQIMYSTN
+602 
-611 IREENLLKVSDK
+611 
-623 KVKYGKDEEALRKE
+623 
-637 IIELE
+637 
-642 SLMEEA
+642 
-648 AEKLEFEKA
+648 
-657 AEYRDRIIVLEKLFN
+657 
-672 KS
+672 

>member
-1 MKFFEKGQQTMKKD
+1 MKKL
-15 FELHSPFSPKGDQ
+15 FELTSPFQPKGDQ
-28 PEAIDQI
+28 PEAISQI

-40 SGIRYQTLLGVT
+40 AGIRYQTLLGVT

-80 AAQLYGELKAFFPEN
+80 AAQLYGELKAFFPDN

-176 IIDRNKLFNSLVEMQ
+176 TIDRNKLFNSLVEMQ

-240 TGNIIEKL
+240 SGNVIEKL

-256 KHFVVTQPKLQKAVG
+256 KHFVVTQPKLQKAVAA
-271 NIEQEMKERV
+271 IESEMKERV
-281 KFFYEN
+281 KFFYDN

-392 EQITGRT
+392 EKITGRT

-410 LSKSDG
+410 LSRSEG
-416 IIIEQV
+416 VIIEQV

-433 IIKPSTGQ
+433 IVKPSTGQ
-441 VDDLMEEIRV
+441 VDDLMEEIRI

-583 KQIEFNTIN
+583 KQIEFNELN

-611 IREENLLKVSDK
+611 IKDENLSKVSDK
-623 KVKYGKDEEALRKE
+623 KAKYGKDEDALRKE

-642 SLMEEA
+642 SLMEES

-657 AEYRDRIIVLEKLFN
+657 AEYRDRIIVLEKLF
-672 KS
+672 KKT

>member
-1 MKFFEKGQQTMKKD
+1 MKKK
-15 FELHSPFSPKGDQ
+15 FRLISPFEPKGDQ
-28 PEAIDQI
+28 PQAIRQI
-35 TGNFN
+35 SENFV
-40 SGIRYQTLLGVT
+40 SGVKYQTLLGVT

-64 RNLNKPTLI
+64 QKLNKPTLI

-80 AAQLYGELKAFFPEN
+80 AAQLFGELKAFFPEN

-110 AYMPSRDLYI
+110 AYMPTRDLYI
-120 EKTTASNDEIEK
+120 EKTTSANEEIEK
-132 LRLKATSS
+132 LRLRATSS

-165 KELSIEVTKGD
+165 KELSLEVSVGD
-176 IIDRNKLFNSLVEMQ
+176 MIDRNKLFNSLVEMQ

-196 YELSN
+196 YELLH
-201 GNFRIKGDIID
+201 GTFRIKGDIID

-217 DDTGIRIHTFG
+217 DDTGVRLHTFG
-228 DEVEKIEIINHV
+228 DDVEKIEIINYIS
-240 TGNIIEKL
+240 GNVIETL
-248 DKINIYPA
+248 DKVNIYPA
-256 KHFVVTQPKLQKAVG
+256 KHFVVTQPKMRNAIG
-271 NIEQEMKERV
+271 GIEEEMKERV
-281 KFFYEN
+281 QYFYN
-287 NQLVEAQR
+287 NNMLVEAQR

-315 IENYSRHISGRQ
+315 VENYSRHLSGRKE
-327 PGQRPYCLI
+327 GQRPYCLI

-347 DESHVSVPQIKG
+347 DESHASVPQIRG

-384 RPLKFEEF
+384 RPLKFTEF
-392 EQITGRT
+392 EEITSRT

-405 PSEYE
+405 PADYE
-410 LSKSDG
+410 LERSKG
-416 IIIEQV
+416 LIIEQV

-433 IIKPSTGQ
+433 IVKPSKGQ
-441 VDDLMEEIRV
+441 VDDIMEEIRIV
-451 VTERKE
+451 VSRKE

-472 TKFLKENGIKAEYLH
+472 TKFLKENGIRAEYMH
-487 SEILSLDRVK
+487 SEIESLERVK
-497 LIRELR
+497 IIRELR

-538 LRDKRSLLQ
+538 LRDRRSLLQ

-563 GDKITD
+563 GDRMTD
-569 SMKNCIEEVRRRRL
+569 SMKNCIDEVARRRE
-583 KQIEFNTIN
+583 KQIEYNIRHNIT
-592 GIIPKTVYKS
+592 PRTVFKS

-611 IREENLLKVSDK
+611 LKDEKLQAVSDNK
-623 KVKYGKDEEALRKE
+623 SKYGQDAETLKSE

-642 SLMEEA
+642 SMMEEA

-657 AEYRDRIIVLEKLFN
+657 AEYRDRIVVLEKIL
-672 KS
+672 KKEKL

>member
-1 MKFFEKGQQTMKKD
+1 MKKE
-15 FELHSPFSPKGDQ
+15 FRLKSPFQPKGDQ
-28 PEAIDQI
+28 PEAIEQI
-35 TGNFN
+35 TRNFS
-40 SGIRYQTLLGVT
+40 SGVMNQTLLGVT

-64 RNLNKPTLI
+64 EKIGKPTLI

-80 AAQLYGELKAFFPEN
+80 AAQLYGELKSFFPDN

-110 AYMPSRDLYI
+110 AYLPSRDLYI
-120 EKTTASNDEIEK
+120 EKTTSSNEEIEK

-140 LISRNDVIIIASVSC
+140 LISRNDVIIVASVSC

-165 KELSIEVTKGD
+165 KELSIEISSGD
-176 IIDRNKLFNSLVEMQ
+176 IIDRNKLFNSLIEMQ

-196 YELSN
+196 YELLH
-201 GNFRIKGDIID
+201 GTFRIKGDIID

-217 DDTGIRIHTFG
+217 DDTGIRLHTFG
-228 DEVEKIEIINHV
+228 DEVEKIEIINYV
-240 TGNIIEKL
+240 SGKVLESLETV
-248 DKINIYPA
+248 NIYSA
-256 KHFVVTQPKLQKAVG
+256 KHFVVTQPKLQNALGK
-271 NIEQEMKERV
+271 IEEEMKERV
-281 KFFYEN
+281 KYFYDN
-287 NQLVEAQR
+287 NMLVEAQR
-295 IENRTKMDIEFM
+295 IGNRTKMDIEFL

-315 IENYSRHISGRQ
+315 IENYSRHLSGRKE
-327 PGQRPYCLI
+327 GQRPYCLI

-347 DESHVSVPQIKG
+347 DESHASVPQIRG
-359 MYNGDRSRKT
+359 MYNGDRSRKQN
-369 TLVDYGFRLPSALDN
+369 LVDYGFRLPSALDN
-384 RPLKFEEF
+384 RPLKFNEF
-392 EQITGRT
+392 EEITSRT

-405 PSEYE
+405 PADYE
-410 LSKSDG
+410 LERSEG
-416 IIIEQV
+416 LIIEQV

-427 ILDPEI
+427 ILDPVI
-433 IIKPSTGQ
+433 IVKPSTGQ
-441 VDDLMEEIRV
+441 VDDLMEEIRI
-451 VTERKE
+451 VTARKE

-487 SEILSLDRVK
+487 SEILSLDRVR

-538 LRDKRSLLQ
+538 LRDRRSLLQ

-563 GDKITD
+563 ADRMTD
-569 SMKNCIEEVRRRRL
+569 SIRNCIDEVNRRRA
-583 KQIEFNTIN
+583 KQEEYNKIN
-592 GIIPKTVYKS
+592 NITPRTVFKS
-602 AEQIMYSTN
+602 AEQIMYSTDLN
-611 IREENLLKVSDK
+611 YDKSPMVSDK
-623 KVKYGKDEEALRKE
+623 KELYNKDEKE
-637 IIELE
+637 IRNEIIDLE

-648 AEKLEFEKA
+648 AEKLQFEKA
-657 AEYRDRIIVLEKLFN
+657 AEYRDRIVLLEKIAAKQ

>member
-1 MKFFEKGQQTMKKD
+1 MKNEFK
-15 FELHSPFSPKGDQ
+15 LISPFQPKGDQ
-28 PEAIDQI
+28 PAAIEQI
-35 TGNFN
+35 TRNFS
-40 SGIRYQTLLGVT
+40 SGVMNQTLLGVT

-64 RNLNKPTLI
+64 EKIGKPTLI

-80 AAQLYGELKAFFPEN
+80 AAQLYGELKSFFPDN

-110 AYMPSRDLYI
+110 AYLPSRDLYI
-120 EKTTASNDEIEK
+120 EKTTSSNEEIEK

-140 LISRNDVIIIASVSC
+140 LISRSDVIIVASVSC
-155 IYGLGSPEDY
+155 IYGLGSPDDY
-165 KELSIEVTKGD
+165 KELSIEISEGD
-176 IIDRNKLFNSLVEMQ
+176 IIDRNKLFNSLIEMQ

-196 YELSN
+196 YELLH
-201 GNFRIKGDIID
+201 GTFRIKGDIID

-217 DDTGIRIHTFG
+217 DDTGIRLHSFG
-228 DEVEKIEIINHV
+228 DEIEKIEIINYV
-240 TGNIIEKL
+240 SGNVLESL
-248 DKINIYPA
+248 ETVNIYPA
-256 KHFVVTQPKLQKAVG
+256 KHFVVTQPKLQNALGK
-271 NIEQEMKERV
+271 IESEMKERI
-281 KFFYEN
+281 KYFYDN
-287 NQLVEAQR
+287 NMLVEAQR
-295 IENRTKMDIEFM
+295 IGNRTKMDIEFL

-315 IENYSRHISGRQ
+315 IENYSRHISGRKE
-327 PGQRPYCLI
+327 GQRPYCLI

-347 DESHVSVPQIKG
+347 DESHATIPQIRG
-359 MYNGDRSRKT
+359 MYNGDRSRKQ

-384 RPLKFEEF
+384 RPLKFNEF
-392 EQITGRT
+392 EEITSRT

-405 PSEYE
+405 PADYE
-410 LSKSDG
+410 LERSEG
-416 IIIEQV
+416 LIIEQV

-427 ILDPEI
+427 ILDPLI
-433 IIKPSTGQ
+433 IVKPSTGQ
-441 VDDLMEEIRV
+441 VDDLMEEISTV
-451 VTERKE
+451 IARKE

-472 TKFLKENGIKAEYLH
+472 TKFLRENGIKAEYLH

-563 GDKITD
+563 ADRMTD
-569 SMKNCIEEVRRRRL
+569 SIRNCIDEVNRRRL
-583 KQIEFNTIN
+583 KQEEYNKIN
-592 GIIPKTVYKS
+592 SITPKTVFKS
-602 AEQIMYSTN
+602 AEQIMYSTDLN
-611 IREENLLKVSDK
+611 YEKTPVVSDK
-623 KVKYGKDEEALRKE
+623 KEFYNKDEKE
-637 IIELE
+637 IRNEIIDLE

-648 AEKLEFEKA
+648 AEKLQFEKA
-657 AEYRDRIIVLEKLFN
+657 AEYRDRITLLEKISV
-672 KS
+672 KH

>member
-1 MKFFEKGQQTMKKD
+1 M
-15 FELHSPFSPKGDQ
+15 
-28 PEAIDQI
+28 
-35 TGNFN
+35 
-40 SGIRYQTLLGVT
+40 
-52 GSGKTFTMANVI
+52 
-64 RNLNKPTLI
+64 
-73 ISHNKTL
+73 
-80 AAQLYGELKAFFPEN
+80 
-95 AVEYFISYYDYYQPE
+95 
-110 AYMPSRDLYI
+110 
-120 EKTTASNDEIEK
+120 
-132 LRLKATSS
+132 
-140 LISRNDVIIIASVSC
+140 
-155 IYGLGSPEDY
+155 
-165 KELSIEVTKGD
+165 
-176 IIDRNKLFNSLVEMQ
+176 
-191 YERNN
+191 
-196 YELSN
+196 
-201 GNFRIKGDIID
+201 
-212 IHPAY
+212 
-217 DDTGIRIHTFG
+217 
-228 DEVEKIEIINHV
+228 
-240 TGNIIEKL
+240 
-248 DKINIYPA
+248 
-256 KHFVVTQPKLQKAVG
+256 TQPKLQKAVG

-281 KFFYEN
+281 KFFYDN

-433 IIKPSTGQ
+433 IVKPSTGQ
-441 VDDLMEEIRV
+441 VDDLMEEIRI

-657 AEYRDRIIVLEKLFN
+657 ADYRDRKIVLEKLFN

>member
-1 MKFFEKGQQTMKKD
+1 MKRN
-15 FELHSPFSPKGDQ
+15 FELVSPFNPKGDQ

-240 TGNIIEKL
+240 SGNIIEKL

-281 KFFYEN
+281 KFFYDN

-433 IIKPSTGQ
+433 IVKPSTGQ
-441 VDDLMEEIRV
+441 VDDLMEEIRI

-657 AEYRDRIIVLEKLFN
+657 ADYRDRKIVLEKLFN

>member
-1 MKFFEKGQQTMKKD
+1 MKNEFR
-15 FELHSPFSPKGDQ
+15 LISPFEPKGDQ
-28 PEAIDQI
+28 PQAIEQI
-35 TGNFN
+35 TNNFA
-40 SGIRYQTLLGVT
+40 GGVEYQTLLGVT

-64 RNLNKPTLI
+64 QNLNKPTLI

-80 AAQLYGELKAFFPEN
+80 AAQLFGELKAFFPEN

-120 EKTTASNDEIEK
+120 EKTTSSNDEIEK
-132 LRLKATSS
+132 LRLRATSS
-140 LISRNDVIIIASVSC
+140 LISRNDVIIVASVSC

-165 KELSIEVTKGD
+165 KELSLEVSVGD
-176 IIDRNKLFNSLVEMQ
+176 MIDRNKLFNSLVEMQ

-196 YELSN
+196 YELLH
-201 GNFRIKGDIID
+201 GTFRIKGDIID

-217 DDTGIRIHTFG
+217 DDTGIRLHTFG
-228 DEVEKIEIINHV
+228 DDVEKIEIINYIS
-240 TGNIIEKL
+240 GNVIENL
-248 DKINIYPA
+248 DKVNIYPA
-256 KHFVVTQPKLQKAVG
+256 KHFVVTQPKMKNAIG
-271 NIEQEMKERV
+271 GIEEEMKARV
-281 KFFYEN
+281 KYFYDN
-287 NQLVEAQR
+287 NMLVEAQR

-315 IENYSRHISGRQ
+315 VENYSRHLSGRKA
-327 PGQRPYCLI
+327 GQRPYCLI

-347 DESHVSVPQIKG
+347 DESHVTLPQIRG

-384 RPLKFEEF
+384 RPLQFTEFEE
-392 EQITGRT
+392 ITSRT

-405 PSEYE
+405 PADYE
-410 LSKSDG
+410 LEKSKG
-416 IIIEQV
+416 LIIEQV

-433 IIKPSTGQ
+433 VVKPSTGQ
-441 VDDLMEEIRV
+441 VDDIMEEIRV
-451 VTERKE
+451 VVARKE

-487 SEILSLDRVK
+487 SEIESLDRVR

-563 GDKITD
+563 GDRMTD
-569 SMKNCIEEVRRRRL
+569 SMKNCIEEVARRRE
-583 KQIEFNTIN
+583 KQAEYNTLNNIT
-592 GIIPKTVYKS
+592 PHTVYKS

-611 IREENLLKVSDK
+611 LKDEKFSQVSDQK
-623 KVKYGKDEEALRKE
+623 TSYGKKDAEELRSE

-657 AEYRDRIIVLEKLFN
+657 AEYRDRIIVLENILK
-672 KS
+672 K

>member
-1 MKFFEKGQQTMKKD
+1 MGKTFK
-15 FELHSPFSPKGDQ
+15 LISPFEPKGDQ
-28 PEAIDQI
+28 PEAIRQI
-35 TGNFN
+35 SGNF
-40 SGIRYQTLLGVT
+40 SLGIRHQTLLGVT

-64 RNLNKPTLI
+64 SALNIPTLI

-80 AAQLYGELKAFFPEN
+80 AAQLYGELKSFFPDN

-110 AYMPSRDLYI
+110 AYLPTRDIYI
-120 EKTTASNDEIEK
+120 EKTTSSNEEIEK

-140 LISRNDVIIIASVSC
+140 LISRKDVIIVASVSC

-165 KELSIEVTKGD
+165 RDLSVGISTGD
-176 IIDRNKLFNSLVEMQ
+176 IIDRNKLFNSLIEMQ

-196 YELSN
+196 FELLH
-201 GNFRIKGDIID
+201 GTFRIKGDIID

-217 DDTGIRIHTFG
+217 DDTGIRLHTFG
-228 DEVEKIEIINHV
+228 DEVEKIEIINYI
-240 TGNIIEKL
+240 TGKVIERTET
-248 DKINIYPA
+248 INVYPA
-256 KHFVVTQPKLQKAVG
+256 KHFVVTQPKLNSALDK
-271 NIEQEMKERV
+271 IENEMKERV
-281 KFFYEN
+281 RFFYDN
-287 NQLVEAQR
+287 NMLVEAQR
-295 IENRTKMDIEFM
+295 IGNRTKMDIEFL

-315 IENYSRHISGRQ
+315 IENYSRHLSGRHE
-327 PGQRPYCLI
+327 GQRPYCLI

-347 DESHVSVPQIKG
+347 DESHVSIPQIRG
-359 MYNGDRSRKT
+359 MYNGDRSRKQ

-384 RPLKFEEF
+384 RPLKFSEF
-392 EQITGRT
+392 ETITSKT
-399 LYVSAT
+399 LFVSAT
-405 PSEYE
+405 PSDYE
-410 LSKSDG
+410 LERSQG
-416 IIIEQV
+416 LVIEQV

-433 IIKPSTGQ
+433 IVRPSTGQ
-441 VDDLMEEIRV
+441 VDDLIEEIK
-451 VTERKE
+451 VTTGRKE

-462 TLTKRMSEDL
+462 TLTKKMSEDL
-472 TKFLKENGIKAEYLH
+472 TRYLKENGIRAEYMH
-487 SEILSLDRVK
+487 SEILSLERVK

-563 GDKITD
+563 ADKITD
-569 SMKNCIEEVRRRRL
+569 SIKNCIEEVNRRRR
-583 KQIEFNTIN
+583 KQAEYNKIN
-592 GIIPKTVYKS
+592 NIVPKTVYKS
-602 AEQIMYSTN
+602 AEQILYSTSLRDDD
-611 IREENLLKVSDK
+611 IPRASEKQTV
-623 KVKYGKDEEALRKE
+623 YGKDNDSLKNE

-642 SLMEEA
+642 ALMEEA

-657 AEYRDRIIVLEKLFN
+657 AEYRDRIVMLEKIL
-672 KS
+672 KKL

>member
-1 MKFFEKGQQTMKKD
+1 MKRN
-15 FELHSPFSPKGDQ
+15 FELISPFIPMGDQ
-28 PEAIDQI
+28 PEAIRQI
-35 TGNFN
+35 TGNFK

-80 AAQLYGELKAFFPEN
+80 AAQLYGELKAFFPN
-95 AVEYFISYYDYYQPE
+95 NSVEYFISYYDYYQPE

-120 EKTTASNDEIEK
+120 EKTTSSNDEIEK

-256 KHFVVTQPKLQKAVG
+256 KHFVVTQPKLQKAVA

-281 KFFYEN
+281 KFFYDN

-410 LSKSDG
+410 FSKSDG

-433 IIKPSTGQ
+433 IVKPSTGQ
-441 VDDLMEEIRV
+441 VDDLMEEIRL

-569 SMKNCIEEVRRRRL
+569 SMKNCIEEVRRRRFRQAEYNEL
-583 KQIEFNTIN
+583 N
-592 GIIPKTVYKS
+592 GVIPKTVYKS

-657 AEYRDRIIVLEKLFN
+657 AEYRDRIIVLEKLFK

>member
-1 MKFFEKGQQTMKKD
+1 MKKE
-15 FELHSPFSPKGDQ
+15 FRLKSPFQPKGDQ
-28 PEAIDQI
+28 PEAIEQI
-35 TGNFN
+35 TRNFS
-40 SGIRYQTLLGVT
+40 SGVMNQTLLGVT

-64 RNLNKPTLI
+64 EKIGKPTLI

-80 AAQLYGELKAFFPEN
+80 AAQLYGELKSFFPDN

-110 AYMPSRDLYI
+110 AYLPSRDLYI
-120 EKTTASNDEIEK
+120 EKTTSSNEEIEK

-140 LISRNDVIIIASVSC
+140 LISRNDVIIVASVSC

-165 KELSIEVTKGD
+165 KELSIEISSGD
-176 IIDRNKLFNSLVEMQ
+176 IIDRNKLFNSLIEMQ

-196 YELSN
+196 YELLH
-201 GNFRIKGDIID
+201 GTFRIKGDIID

-217 DDTGIRIHTFG
+217 DDTGIRLHTFG
-228 DEVEKIEIINHV
+228 DEVEKIEIINYV
-240 TGNIIEKL
+240 SGKVLESLETV
-248 DKINIYPA
+248 NIYSA
-256 KHFVVTQPKLQKAVG
+256 KHFVVTQPKLQNALGK
-271 NIEQEMKERV
+271 IEEEMKERV
-281 KFFYEN
+281 KYFYDN
-287 NQLVEAQR
+287 NMLVEAQR
-295 IENRTKMDIEFM
+295 IGNRTKMDIEFL

-315 IENYSRHISGRQ
+315 IENYSRHLSGRKE
-327 PGQRPYCLI
+327 GQRPYCLI

-347 DESHVSVPQIKG
+347 DESHASVPQIRG
-359 MYNGDRSRKT
+359 MYNGDRSRKQN
-369 TLVDYGFRLPSALDN
+369 LVDYGFRLPSALDN
-384 RPLKFEEF
+384 RPLKFNEF
-392 EQITGRT
+392 EEITSRT

-405 PSEYE
+405 PADYE
-410 LSKSDG
+410 LERSEG
-416 IIIEQV
+416 LIIEQV

-427 ILDPEI
+427 ILDPVI
-433 IIKPSTGQ
+433 IVKPSTGQ
-441 VDDLMEEIRV
+441 VDDLMEEIRI
-451 VTERKE
+451 VTARKE

-487 SEILSLDRVK
+487 SEILSLDRVR

-538 LRDKRSLLQ
+538 LRDRRSLLQ

-563 GDKITD
+563 ADRMTD
-569 SMKNCIEEVRRRRL
+569 SIRNCIDEVNRRRT
-583 KQIEFNTIN
+583 KQEEYNKIN
-592 GIIPKTVYKS
+592 NITPRTVFKS
-602 AEQIMYSTN
+602 AEQIMYSTDLN
-611 IREENLLKVSDK
+611 YDKQPMVSDK
-623 KVKYGKDEEALRKE
+623 KELYNRDEKE
-637 IIELE
+637 IRNEIIDLE

-648 AEKLEFEKA
+648 AEKLQFEKA
-657 AEYRDRIIVLEKLFN
+657 AEYRDRIVLLEKIAAKQ

>member
-1 MKFFEKGQQTMKKD
+1 MKKE
-15 FELHSPFSPKGDQ
+15 FRLKSPFQPKGDQ
-28 PEAIDQI
+28 PEAIEQI
-35 TGNFN
+35 TRNFS
-40 SGIRYQTLLGVT
+40 SGVMNQTLLGVT

-64 RNLNKPTLI
+64 EKIGKPTLI

-80 AAQLYGELKAFFPEN
+80 AAQLYGELKSFFPDN

-110 AYMPSRDLYI
+110 AYLPSRDLYI
-120 EKTTASNDEIEK
+120 EKTTSSNEEIEK

-140 LISRNDVIIIASVSC
+140 LISRNDVIIVASVSC

-165 KELSIEVTKGD
+165 KELSIEISSGD
-176 IIDRNKLFNSLVEMQ
+176 IIDRNKLFNSLIEMQ

-196 YELSN
+196 YELLH
-201 GNFRIKGDIID
+201 GTFRIKGDIID

-217 DDTGIRIHTFG
+217 DDTGIRLHTFG
-228 DEVEKIEIINHV
+228 DEVEKIEIINYV
-240 TGNIIEKL
+240 SGKVLESLETV
-248 DKINIYPA
+248 NIYPA
-256 KHFVVTQPKLQKAVG
+256 KHFVVTQPKLQNALGK
-271 NIEQEMKERV
+271 IEEEMKERV
-281 KFFYEN
+281 KYFYDN
-287 NQLVEAQR
+287 NMLVEAQR
-295 IENRTKMDIEFM
+295 IGNRTKMDIEFL

-315 IENYSRHISGRQ
+315 IENYSRHLSGRKE
-327 PGQRPYCLI
+327 GQRPYCLI

-347 DESHVSVPQIKG
+347 DESHASVPQIRG
-359 MYNGDRSRKT
+359 MYNGDRSRKQN
-369 TLVDYGFRLPSALDN
+369 LVDYGFRLPSALDN
-384 RPLKFEEF
+384 RPLKFNEF
-392 EQITGRT
+392 EEITSRT

-405 PSEYE
+405 PADYE
-410 LSKSDG
+410 LERSEG
-416 IIIEQV
+416 LIIEQV

-427 ILDPEI
+427 ILDPVI
-433 IIKPSTGQ
+433 IVKPSTGQ
-441 VDDLMEEIRV
+441 VDDLMEEIRI
-451 VTERKE
+451 VTARKE

-487 SEILSLDRVK
+487 SEILSLDRVR

-538 LRDKRSLLQ
+538 LRDRRSLLQ

-563 GDKITD
+563 ADRMTD
-569 SMKNCIEEVRRRRL
+569 SIRNCIDEVNRRRA
-583 KQIEFNTIN
+583 KQEEYNKIN
-592 GIIPKTVYKS
+592 NITPRTVFKS
-602 AEQIMYSTN
+602 AEQIMYSTDLN
-611 IREENLLKVSDK
+611 YDRSPMVSDK
-623 KVKYGKDEEALRKE
+623 KELYNKDEKDIRNE
-637 IIELE
+637 IIDLE

-648 AEKLEFEKA
+648 AEKLQFEKA
-657 AEYRDRIIVLEKLFN
+657 AEYRDRIVLLEKIAAKQ

>member
-1 MKFFEKGQQTMKKD
+1 MKKV
-15 FELHSPFSPKGDQ
+15 FELVSPFKPTGDQ
-28 PEAIDQI
+28 PEAISQI
-35 TGNFN
+35 TENFN
-40 SGIRYQTLLGVT
+40 SGVRYQTLLGVT

-64 RNLNKPTLI
+64 EKLNKPTLI

-80 AAQLYGELKAFFPEN
+80 AAQLFGELKAFFPNN

-120 EKTTASNDEIEK
+120 EKTTSSNDEIEK

-256 KHFVVTQPKLQKAVG
+256 KHFVVTQPKLQKAVA

-384 RPLKFEEF
+384 RPLKFDEF

-410 LSKSDG
+410 LSKSEG

-441 VDDLMEEIRV
+441 VDDLMEEIRL

-472 TKFLKENGIKAEYLH
+472 TKFLKENGIKAEYMH
-487 SEILSLDRVK
+487 SEILSLERVK

-583 KQIEFNTIN
+583 KQIEFNTTN

-611 IREENLLKVSDK
+611 IKDENLLKVSDK
-623 KVKYGKDEEALRKE
+623 KVKYGKDEETLRKE

-642 SLMEEA
+642 SFMEEA

-657 AEYRDRIIVLEKLFN
+657 AEYRDRIIVLEKLFK

>member
-1 MKFFEKGQQTMKKD
+1 MKKE
-15 FELHSPFSPKGDQ
+15 FRLKSPFQPKGDQ
-28 PEAIDQI
+28 PEAIEQI
-35 TGNFN
+35 TRNFG
-40 SGIRYQTLLGVT
+40 SGVMNQTLLGVT

-64 RNLNKPTLI
+64 EKIGKPTLI

-80 AAQLYGELKAFFPEN
+80 AAQLYGELKSFFPDN

-120 EKTTASNDEIEK
+120 EKTTSSNDEIEK

-140 LISRNDVIIIASVSC
+140 LISRNDVIIVASVSC

-165 KELSIEVTKGD
+165 KELSIEISSGD
-176 IIDRNKLFNSLVEMQ
+176 IIDRNKLFNSLIEMQ

-196 YELSN
+196 YELLH
-201 GNFRIKGDIID
+201 GTFRIKGDIID

-217 DDTGIRIHTFG
+217 DDTGVRLHTFG
-228 DEVEKIEIINHV
+228 DEVEKIEIINYV
-240 TGNIIEKL
+240 SGNVLEDLEIV
-248 DKINIYPA
+248 NVYPA
-256 KHFVVTQPKLQKAVG
+256 KHFVVTQPKLQNALGK
-271 NIEQEMKERV
+271 IEVEMKERI
-281 KFFYEN
+281 KYFYN
-287 NQLVEAQR
+287 NNML
-295 IENRTKMDIEFM
+295 IEFL

-315 IENYSRHISGRQ
+315 IENYSRHLSGRKE
-327 PGQRPYCLI
+327 GQRPYCLI

-347 DESHVSVPQIKG
+347 DESHASVPQIRG
-359 MYNGDRSRKT
+359 MYNGDRSRKQ

-384 RPLKFEEF
+384 RPLKFNEF
-392 EQITGRT
+392 EEITSRT

-405 PSEYE
+405 PADYE
-410 LSKSDG
+410 LERSKG
-416 IIIEQV
+416 LIIEQV

-427 ILDPEI
+427 ILDPVI
-433 IIKPSTGQ
+433 IVKPSTGQ
-441 VDDLMEEIRV
+441 VDDLMEEIRI
-451 VTERKE
+451 VTARKE

-487 SEILSLDRVK
+487 SEILSLDRVR

-563 GDKITD
+563 ADRMTD
-569 SMKNCIEEVRRRRL
+569 SIRNCIDEVNRRRA
-583 KQIEFNTIN
+583 KQEEYNKIN
-592 GIIPKTVYKS
+592 NITPRTVFKS
-602 AEQIMYSTN
+602 AEQIMYSTDLN
-611 IREENLLKVSDK
+611 YDKSPMVSDK
-623 KVKYGKDEEALRKE
+623 KELYNKDEKE
-637 IIELE
+637 IRNEIIDLE

-648 AEKLEFEKA
+648 AEKLQFEKA
-657 AEYRDRIIVLEKLFN
+657 AEYRDRIVLLEKIAS
-672 KS
+672 KQIT

>member
-1 MKFFEKGQQTMKKD
+1 MKKE
-15 FELHSPFSPKGDQ
+15 FRLKSPFQPKGDQ
-28 PEAIDQI
+28 PEAIEQI
-35 TGNFN
+35 TRNFG
-40 SGIRYQTLLGVT
+40 SGVMNQTLLGVT

-64 RNLNKPTLI
+64 EKIGKPTLI

-80 AAQLYGELKAFFPEN
+80 AAQLYGELKSFFPDN

-120 EKTTASNDEIEK
+120 EKTTSSNDEIEK

-140 LISRNDVIIIASVSC
+140 LISRNDVIIVASVSC

-165 KELSIEVTKGD
+165 KELSIEISSGD
-176 IIDRNKLFNSLVEMQ
+176 IIDRNKLFNSLIEMQ

-196 YELSN
+196 YELLH
-201 GNFRIKGDIID
+201 GTFRIKGDIID

-217 DDTGIRIHTFG
+217 DDTGVRLHTFG
-228 DEVEKIEIINHV
+228 DEVEKIEIINYV
-240 TGNIIEKL
+240 SGNVLEDLEIV
-248 DKINIYPA
+248 NVYPA
-256 KHFVVTQPKLQKAVG
+256 KHFVVTQPKLQNALGK
-271 NIEQEMKERV
+271 IEVEMKERV
-281 KFFYEN
+281 KYFYDN
-287 NQLVEAQR
+287 NMLVEAQR
-295 IENRTKMDIEFM
+295 IENRTKMDIEFL

-315 IENYSRHISGRQ
+315 IENYSRHLSGRKE
-327 PGQRPYCLI
+327 GQRPYCLI

-347 DESHVSVPQIKG
+347 DESHASVPQIRG
-359 MYNGDRSRKT
+359 MYNGDRSRKQ

-384 RPLKFEEF
+384 RPLKFNEF
-392 EQITGRT
+392 EEITSRT

-405 PSEYE
+405 PADYE
-410 LSKSDG
+410 LERSKG
-416 IIIEQV
+416 LIIEQV

-427 ILDPEI
+427 ILDPVI
-433 IIKPSTGQ
+433 IVKPSTGQ
-441 VDDLMEEIRV
+441 VDDLMEEIRI
-451 VTERKE
+451 VTARKE

-487 SEILSLDRVK
+487 SEILSLDRVR

-563 GDKITD
+563 ADRMTD
-569 SMKNCIEEVRRRRL
+569 SIRNCIDEVNRRRA
-583 KQIEFNTIN
+583 KQEEYNKIN
-592 GIIPKTVYKS
+592 NITPRTVFKS
-602 AEQIMYSTN
+602 AEQIMYSTDLN
-611 IREENLLKVSDK
+611 YDKSPMVSDK
-623 KVKYGKDEEALRKE
+623 KELYNKDEKE
-637 IIELE
+637 IRNEIIDLE

-648 AEKLEFEKA
+648 AEKLQFEKA
-657 AEYRDRIIVLEKLFN
+657 AEYRDRIVLLEKIAS
-672 KS
+672 KQIT

>member
-1 MKFFEKGQQTMKKD
+1 LKD
-15 FELHSPFSPKGDQ
+15 SFVLHSPFQPKGDQ

-327 PGQRPYCLI
+327 PGQRPGSAVL
-336 DFFPDDFLLII
+336 
-347 DESHVSVPQIKG
+347 SVG
-359 MYNGDRSRKT
+359 
-369 TLVDYGFRLPSALDN
+369 
-384 RPLKFEEF
+384 
-392 EQITGRT
+392 
-399 LYVSAT
+399 
-405 PSEYE
+405 
-410 LSKSDG
+410 
-416 IIIEQV
+416 
-422 VRPTG
+422 VRPAPLWVYRPPVQG
-427 ILDPEI
+427 PRPRGQRHRGES
-433 IIKPSTGQ
+433 PSPC
-441 VDDLMEEIRV
+441 E
-451 VTERKE
+451 
-457 KVLVT
+457 
-462 TLTKRMSEDL
+462 SP
-472 TKFLKENGIKAEYLH
+472 A
-487 SEILSLDRVK
+487 
-497 LIRELR
+497 
-503 LGKFDVL
+503 
-510 VGINLLREGLDLP
+510 
-523 EVSLIGILDA
+523 
-533 DREGF
+533 
-538 LRDKRSLLQ
+538 RS
-547 TSGRAARNV
+547 
-556 NGRVIFY
+556 
-563 GDKITD
+563 
-569 SMKNCIEEVRRRRL
+569 C
-583 KQIEFNTIN
+583 
-592 GIIPKTVYKS
+592 P
-602 AEQIMYSTN
+602 
-611 IREENLLKVSDK
+611 
-623 KVKYGKDEEALRKE
+623 
-637 IIELE
+637 
-642 SLMEEA
+642 
-648 AEKLEFEKA
+648 
-657 AEYRDRIIVLEKLFN
+657 
-672 KS
+672 